1 MFYFSRMF
9 KSCSFTICI
18 SIKNLS
24 TWYTFDVLS
33 KMTPSVLL
41 DNLLDCQLRDLF
53 IVVYTTSLR
62 LSESLIDLHLKVT
75 DIFHFDY
82 VTV

>member
-1 MFYFSRMF
+1 
-9 KSCSFTICI
+9 
-18 SIKNLS
+18 
-24 TWYTFDVLS
+24 
-33 KMTPSVLL
+33 MTPSVLL